1 MIQTHIQIGSQEL
14 PINFGLACLAELEQL
29 FGCSVA
35 QLGQQIESGGI
46 GAAMQLIHVALKHG
60 HRKAGKEY
68 ENTYEQTCDLLDEEG
83 FAVIEQAFT
92 LLANSMTA
100 STQKKTRRAVK

>member
-1 MIQTHIQIGSQEL
+1 MILTHIQIGSQEL
-14 PINFGLACLAELEQL
+14 PINFGLACLAELEQI

-68 ENTYEQTCDLLDEEG
+68 ETSYEQTCDLLEEEG